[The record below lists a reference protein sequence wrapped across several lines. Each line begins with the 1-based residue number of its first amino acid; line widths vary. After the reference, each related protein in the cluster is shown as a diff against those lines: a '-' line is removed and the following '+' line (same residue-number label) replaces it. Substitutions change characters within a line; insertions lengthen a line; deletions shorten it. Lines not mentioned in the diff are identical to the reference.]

1 MRYDVA
7 SILPSLNRD
16 TQRLFSVKHPFG
28 EANIA
33 RNFLLLEDGYFYMTV
48 PFMDC
53 AVFEVH
59 LINSLR
65 FSEV

>member
-7 SILPSLNRD
+7 SILPSLTRD
-16 TQRLFSVKHPFG
+16 TQRLFSAEHPFG

-33 RNFLLLEDGYFYMTV
+33 WNFLLLEDGYFYMTV
-48 PFMDC
+48 PFTDC
-53 AVFEVH
+53 AVFEAH
-59 LINSLR
+59 LIDSLR